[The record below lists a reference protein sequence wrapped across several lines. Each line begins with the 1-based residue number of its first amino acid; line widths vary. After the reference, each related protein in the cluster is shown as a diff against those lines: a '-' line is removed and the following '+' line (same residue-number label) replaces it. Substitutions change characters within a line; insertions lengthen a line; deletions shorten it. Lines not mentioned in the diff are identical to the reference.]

1 MTGWVCDVF
10 ELQIFIHITGF
21 KFMVIEKKN
30 EINDAIVLD
39 K

>member
-10 ELQIFIHITGF
+10 ELQIFIRITGF

>member
-1 MTGWVCDVF
+1 MTRWGCEVS
-10 ELQIFIHITGF
+10 ELQILIHITGF
-21 KFMVIEKKN
+21 KFMVIKKKN

>member
-1 MTGWVCDVF
+1 MTEWVCEVF
-10 ELQIFIHITGF
+10 ELQIFIHITGL
-21 KFMVIEKKN
+21 KFTAIEKKN